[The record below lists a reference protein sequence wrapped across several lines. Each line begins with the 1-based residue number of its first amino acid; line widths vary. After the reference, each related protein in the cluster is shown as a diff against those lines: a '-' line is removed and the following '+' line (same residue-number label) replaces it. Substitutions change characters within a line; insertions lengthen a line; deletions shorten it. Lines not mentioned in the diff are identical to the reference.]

1 MPLTLR
7 CLFCWSEWV
16 LWVLGV
22 YPFLTPWV
30 NGKVVRP
37 HRRLLTIAN
46 PEMSKQLW
54 QPPRSATLIASF
66 NEARQLK
73 VRERKAL
80 YLILSTV
87 ILTRHNYETRKKT
100 RKLEDDIFIYFS
112 LLESLPVWWRAK
124 QFKLL
129 VISGSSLAGCNITF
143 SSNIDIPVSQLS
155 RLKSLNL
162 WSLALCSGIL
172 TPAPTSGAQP
182 THSHYHQKLSE
193 QGFGTCSTF
202 AQFNF
207 LKV

>member
-1 MPLTLR
+1 MR
-7 CLFCWSEWV
+7 
-16 LWVLGV
+16 
-22 YPFLTPWV
+22 
-30 NGKVVRP
+30 
-37 HRRLLTIAN
+37 
-46 PEMSKQLW
+46 KQLW
-54 QPPRSATLIASF
+54 QPRKPATPIASF
-66 NEARQLK
+66 NEARLLK

-80 YLILSTV
+80 YLIMLLSTV

-155 RLKSLNL
+155 RLKSLKL

-182 THSHYHQKLSE
+182 MHCHYHQELSE